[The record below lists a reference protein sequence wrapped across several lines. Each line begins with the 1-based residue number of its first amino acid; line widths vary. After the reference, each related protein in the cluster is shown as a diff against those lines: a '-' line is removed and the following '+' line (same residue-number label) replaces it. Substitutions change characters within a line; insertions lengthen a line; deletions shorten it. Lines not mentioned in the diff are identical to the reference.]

1 MEIGD
6 YVAALVPDEPRPGP
20 LRHLE
25 HVQREGILPIAT
37 RIRISTREK
46 KKGKPRR
53 TNAADFYL
61 TARLVM

>member
-46 KKGKPRR
+46 KKKASRGGRTRR
-53 TNAADFYL
+53 ISTS
-61 TARLVM
+61 RRGW